1 MQDFPLTRDL
11 VLIGGGHTHALV
23 LKRWGMKPLAG
34 VRVTVINPGA
44 VAAYSG
50 MLPGFVAGHYARTDL
65 ELDLLRLARFAGA
78 RAVLGRATGIDRKRK
93 LIHVEG
99 RPPVHYD
106 VASIDIG
113 ITSDMPDLAGFT
125 DHAIAAKP
133 LDRFATQWDNYRAA
147 VRAGRTPPQMCVI
160 GGGVAGA
167 ELAMAMAHALKGTD
181 GLSVSLIDRG
191 AILEEFRAPTR
202 TALLTAL
209 TDAGVTLLPDTAVGQ
224 VGAQSL
230 TLTDG
235 STIAS
240 HFTLGAAGARPY
252 AWLADTD
259 LTIVQGYVRV
269 GPTLQSSDPTIFA
282 AGDCAHLAH
291 APRPKAG
298 VFAVREAPVL
308 FDNLRIVLSE
318 QRGAVKK
325 SLYHPQKDYLKLIS
339 LGGKSALADKNGLR
353 LKGRV
358 MWRWKDSID
367 RKFMAGL
374 KNLNPMRPPV
384 LPDVVAA
391 GLRDEVEGKKPM
403 CGACGAKVGGD
414 ILSRVLRDD
423 TGPKRADV
431 TRLAGD
437 DAAVLT
443 HGKVHGGQAQVI
455 SVDHLRAFIPDP
467 VLMTQI
473 TAIHALGDVWSMG
486 AAPQSALATVT
497 LPRLSPP
504 LQQAWLSEIMAAA
517 RAVFAAEGAEII
529 GGHTAMGAELSIGFT
544 VTGLTDTPITLAGAK
559 AGDRI
564 ILTKPVGTGVL
575 LAAEMAMQAN
585 GRDVA
590 AAYASMAQSSGEAAR
605 ILNGAHAMTDVTGF
619 GLAGHLLG
627 ICRASGV
634 SASITLSHIPLLDGA
649 LALSQ
654 SGVASTIAPAN
665 RAYAAEYDGPDD
677 AMGNLLFDPQTA
689 GGLLACVGAAGADN
703 LVKKLKKAG
712 YEAAIIG
719 EITKDSAQDAIT
731 LTATP

>member
-1 MQDFPLTRDL
+1 MQDLPLTRDL

-34 VRVTVINPGA
+34 VRVTVINPGP

-50 MLPGFVAGHYARTDL
+50 MLPGFVAGHYTRTDL
-65 ELDLLRLARFAGA
+65 ELDILRLARFAGA

-99 RPPVHYD
+99 RPPIHYD

-113 ITSDMPDLAGFT
+113 ITSAMPDLEGFSE
-125 DHAIAAKP
+125 HGIPAKP
-133 LDRFATQWDNYRAA
+133 LERFATQWDSYRAL
-147 VRAGRTPPQMCVI
+147 VRAGETPPHMCVI

-181 GLSVSLIDRG
+181 GLSVTLIDRG
-191 AILEEFRAPTR
+191 EILEEFRAPTR
-202 TALLTAL
+202 RALLNAL
-209 TDAGVTLLPDTAVGQ
+209 NDAGVTLLPNTAVGKIE
-224 VGAQSL
+224 ADSL

-235 STIAS
+235 STIQS

-252 AWLADTD
+252 DWLEETD

-282 AGDCAHLAH
+282 VGDCAHLAH

-298 VFAVREAPVL
+298 VFAVREASVL
-308 FDNLRIVLSE
+308 FDNLRILLSE
-318 QRGAVKK
+318 QRGKVKK

-339 LGGKSALADKNGLR
+339 LGGKAALADKNGLR
-353 LKGRV
+353 LKGAA

-374 KNLNPMRPPV
+374 KDLKPMRPPV

-414 ILSRVLRDD
+414 VLSRVLREE
-423 TGPKRADV
+423 TETERTDV
-431 TRLAGD
+431 IRLAGD

-443 HGKVHGGQAQVI
+443 HGEAYGGPRQVI
-455 SVDHLRAFIPDP
+455 SVDHLRSFIPDP
-467 VLMTQI
+467 VLMTRI

-504 LQQAWLSEIMAAA
+504 LQEAWLSEIMSAA
-517 RAVFAAEGAEII
+517 RAIFAAEGAEII
-529 GGHTAMGAELSIGFT
+529 GGHTSMGAEFSIGFT
-544 VTGLTDTPITLAGAK
+544 VTGLADAPITLSGAK
-559 AGDRI
+559 VGDQI
-564 ILTKPVGTGVL
+564 ILTKPIGTGVL

-590 AAYASMAQSSGEAAR
+590 TAYASMAQSSGEAAR
-605 ILNGAHAMTDVTGF
+605 ILSGAHAMTDVTGF

-634 SASITLSHIPLLDGA
+634 SATLTLSRIPLLDGA
-649 LALSQ
+649 LGLSQ
-654 SGVASTIAPAN
+654 AGVASTILPAN
-665 RAYAAEYDGPDD
+665 RAYAAEYDGPND
-677 AMGNLLFDPQTA
+677 AMADLLFDPQTA
-689 GGLLACVGAAGADN
+689 GGLLACVGNGGAEN
-703 LVKKLKKAG
+703 LTKKLNKAG
-712 YEAAIIG
+712 YNAAIIG
-719 EITKDSAQDAIT
+719 EITEPTSEGGVALKARS
-731 LTATP
+731 